1 MIVGVLTYFVLDNG
15 LTLMGGSTIVNQLI
29 RGIVLI
35 LALTLTRIVSE
46 QKLKRDARLAEEAE
60 EVMV

>member
-1 MIVGVLTYFVLDNG
+1 
-15 LTLMGGSTIVNQLI
+15 MGGSTIVNQLI